1 VVFDLGTLGLH
12 LVILFLSTMVAV
24 VECCSESI
32 DVVNMLEGRCHTVTL
47 PFNIH
52 SVSMASQFDW
62 LITESHTNKYC
73 QLWFC
78 VILTASATLSVLS
91 LMMIA

>member
-78 VILTASATLSVLS
+78 VILTASAMLSVLS